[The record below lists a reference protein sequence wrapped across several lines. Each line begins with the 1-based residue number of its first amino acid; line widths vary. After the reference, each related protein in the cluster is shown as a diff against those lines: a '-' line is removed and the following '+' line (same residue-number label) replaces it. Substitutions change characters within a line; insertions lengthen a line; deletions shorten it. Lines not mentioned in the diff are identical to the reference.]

1 MIEEP
6 YRKFFRYGSSPQDGM
21 IFLIR
26 HLLKGLGME
35 LLKTLLIFISF
46 KPFLQ
51 VGYFLISKSE
61 EVMETTF
68 FLPAVFSVIRI
79 IIFQLVTYI

>member
-1 MIEEP
+1 
-6 YRKFFRYGSSPQDGM
+6 
-21 IFLIR
+21 
-26 HLLKGLGME
+26 
-35 LLKTLLIFISF
+35 
-46 KPFLQ
+46 LQ